1 MRERLPEFERQGV
14 RLACA
19 VQGTAEE
26 AARFCGR
33 HGVEQICIPDP
44 EKESYRAMGFP
55 RTTWGKLL
63 FASPELK
70 QRRKES
76 GEAGCSNS
84 LTGALQAHSDVL
96 QLPGAALMACGGK
109 ILWLHRGQHPGDVPL
124 AEGLLQAV
132 RQKLN
137 SSP

>member
-1 MRERLPEFERQGV
+1 LREKLPEFEARGV
-14 RLACA
+14 CLACV
-19 VQGTAEE
+19 VQGTAPE

-70 QRRKES
+70 QRRAES
-76 GEAGCSNS
+76 ATAGCSNN
-84 LTGALQAHSDVL
+84 LTGALQAHSDIL
-96 QLPGAALMACGGK
+96 QLPGAALIARGGN

-124 AEGLLQAV
+124 AQELLGVVEQTLAA
-132 RQKLN
+132 
-137 SSP
+137 